1 MYVCLLYLKVVQI
14 LILLWVLCCLMH
26 LWATV
31 SPLKINRWLLCIFYW
46 FWCPLYYICVSGQS
60 FLQVIYTAVYKY
72 VISLENI
79 IFPLLLFS
87 CGGIV
92 HMSSNYI
99 LHMLHG
105 SYNGLYNLWDLTS
118 LKYIHYICILF
129 LVLKSCILMADD
141 GLHDWNM

>member
-1 MYVCLLYLKVVQI
+1 MYVRLLHLKVVEI
-14 LILLWVLCCLMH
+14 LILLQVLCCLMY

-31 SPLKINRWLLCIFYW
+31 SPLKINRWLLRYFFIGSGVHF
-46 FWCPLYYICVSGQS
+46 IISVSLGKVFS
-60 FLQVIYTAVYKY
+60 SYKY
-72 VISLENI
+72 VMSLENI

-105 SYNGLYNLWDLTS
+105 TYNGLYNLWDLTS
-118 LKYIHYICILF
+118 LKYIQYICILF
-129 LVLKSCILMADD
+129 LVLKSCILMAGD